1 MAVYKSSGDN
11 MVRRTIT
18 NEERQRVIEL
28 KRQHSFTEVAE
39 ITGLPLG
46 TVRTIVRRSGAF
58 TDNPKHREMFTLP
71 PIQQSQSTG
80 MAAAVMPPQRTVTG
94 DLELDAVIWLREV
107 IDTGSA
113 AYIDKALEAA
123 RNIKTPVKDLETRY
137 MRHVLQ
143 TTGNQTRAL
152 FGSIGFADLEARAK
166 SAKRKAIL
174 VSEAVA
180 RFGTDDWFETEADH
194 FCADALKGLK
204 PRNIF
209 LDESECAARF
219 RQHTDLMPHTLDDC
233 LYELGYWD
241 NLYQLRYA
249 LFECDHSP
257 ESTSREQFI
266 YQMLGQIRPRNKTE
280 AKAVLR
286 YLIDRERKDDKDFDA
301 IVENLLG

>member
-1 MAVYKSSGDN
+1 

-18 NEERQRVIEL
+18 DEERQQVIEL

-39 ITGLPLG
+39 MTDLPLG

-58 TDNPKHREMFTLP
+58 TDNLKHRELFALP

-80 MAAAVMPPQRTVTG
+80 IAAAVMPLQQTVTG
-94 DLELDAVIWLREV
+94 DLELDAVLWLREV
-107 IDTGSA
+107 IDTGNT

-123 RNIKTPVKDLETRY
+123 RNIKTPLKDLETRY

-143 TTGNQTRAL
+143 TTGNQTKAL
-152 FGSIGFADLEARAK
+152 FGSIGFADLEGRARA
-166 SAKRKAIL
+166 AKRKAIL
-174 VSEAVA
+174 ISEAVA

-204 PRNIF
+204 PKNGWF
-209 LDESECAARF
+209 DHGEVAARF

-241 NLYQLRYA
+241 NLYWLRDA
-249 LFECDHSP
+249 LYECDHP
-257 ESTSREQFI
+257 QESSAREDFTF
-266 YQMLGQIRPRNKTE
+266 YMLSQIRPRNKTE
-280 AKAVLR
+280 AKAVLS
-286 YLIDRERKDDKDFDA
+286 YLIYRERKDDKDFDA
-301 IVENLLG
+301 IVENLLS

>member
-1 MAVYKSSGDN
+1 

-18 NEERQRVIEL
+18 DEERQRVIEL

-39 ITGLPLG
+39 MTGLPLG

-58 TDNPKHREMFTLP
+58 TDNLKHRELFTLP

-80 MAAAVMPPQRTVTG
+80 IAAAVMPLQQTVTG
-94 DLELDAVIWLREV
+94 DLELDAVLWLREV
-107 IDTGSA
+107 IDTGNT

-123 RNIKTPVKDLETRY
+123 RNIKTPLKDLETRY

-143 TTGNQTRAL
+143 ATGNQTKAL
-152 FGSIGFADLEARAK
+152 FGSMGFANLEAHAK

-174 VSEAVA
+174 ISEAVA

-209 LDESECAARF
+209 LDEAECAARF
-219 RQHTDLMPHTLDDC
+219 RQQTDLMPHTLDDC
-233 LYELGYWD
+233 LYELAYWD
-241 NLYQLRYA
+241 NLYRLRNA
-249 LFECDHSP
+249 LCECESP
-257 ESTSREQFI
+257 QESESREQFI

-280 AKAVLR
+280 AKAVLS
-286 YLIDRERKDDKDFDA
+286 YLIYRERKDDKDFDA
-301 IVENLLG
+301 IVENLLS